1 MTTKL
6 HGACDERGRMRVRV
20 RVGLLTPGQAS
31 GTPIGPKLACKAMA
45 LGAKAVGADKAYD
58 SDKMRSVLAKEGAEA
73 VIPSK
78 DNRKIPIGHD
88 QDKYKRRNLVER
100 LCRRMKEH
108 RRLCLCLCLRS
119 DKLGRVFMSWVWLF
133 GIKDWLRPKAPP

>member
-6 HGACDERGRMRVRV
+6 HGACDERGRM

-58 SDKMRSVLAKEGAEA
+58 SDKMRSVLAKAGAEA
-73 VIPSK
+73 AIPSK
-78 DNRKIPIGHD
+78 ANRKILIGHD

-108 RRLCLCLCLRS
+108 RRLCLRS
-119 DKLGRVFMSWVWLF
+119 DKLGRVFMSWAWLF
-133 GIKDWLRPKAPP
+133 GIKDWLRPQAPP

>member
-6 HGACDERGRMRVRV
+6 HGACDERGRMRV
-20 RVGLLTPGQAS
+20 GLLTTGQAC

-45 LGAKAVGADKAYD
+45 LGAKAVGGDKAYD
-58 SDKMRSVLAKEGAEA
+58 SNKMRPVLAKEGAEA
-73 VIPSK
+73 GTPSK
-78 DNRKIPIGHD
+78 ANRKISIGHD
-88 QDKYKRRNLVER
+88 PEKHKRRDLVER

-108 RRLCLCLCLRS
+108 RRLCLRS

-133 GIKDWLRPKAPP
+133 GIKDWLRPQAPP

>member
-6 HGACDERGRMRVRV
+6 HGACDKRGRM

-73 VIPSK
+73 VIPSE

-108 RRLCLCLCLRS
+108 RRLCLRS

-133 GIKDWLRPKAPP
+133 GIKDWLRPEVPP

>member
-1 MTTKL
+1 M
-6 HGACDERGRMRVRV
+6 

-31 GTPIGPKLACKAMA
+31 DTPIGPRLACKAMA
-45 LGAKAVGADKAYD
+45 LGAKAVGGDKAYD
-58 SDKMRSVLAKEGAEA
+58 CDKMRSVLAKAGVEA

-78 DNRKIPIGHD
+78 ANRKLPISHD
-88 QDKYKRRNLVER
+88 HKKYKQRNLVER

-108 RRLCLCLCLRS
+108 RRLCLRS

-133 GIKDWLRPKAPP
+133 GVKDWLRPQALA